1 VEGASWETEAVMQEH
16 RQLIKRASTEVETAG
31 QASTNF
37 ENTLGLLRKVFNE
50 AIYEGA
56 LCIL

>member
-1 VEGASWETEAVMQEH
+1 MQEH
-16 RQLIKRASTEVETAG
+16 RSLIKRASVERETAG
-31 QASTNF
+31 LASTNF
-37 ENTLGLLRKVFNE
+37 ENTLELLRKVFNE